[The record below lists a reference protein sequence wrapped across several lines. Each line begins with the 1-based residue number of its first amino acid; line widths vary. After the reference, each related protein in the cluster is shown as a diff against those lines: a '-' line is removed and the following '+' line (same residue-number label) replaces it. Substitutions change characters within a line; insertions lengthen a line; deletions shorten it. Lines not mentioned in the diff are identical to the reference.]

1 MIRLLYM
8 YNQIQDNIINT
19 QNRLTTLHTRQAR
32 IENLMIRLIES
43 EQISTSNTVANTPNN
58 DANDAN
64 EEEENTNTNTNT
76 PEEPSTLNQPQPT
89 TPTTPI
95 TTRPNSP
102 NPTNNPTVEQQPQPL
117 NRVLS
122 SIFNNIPNYLPP
134 TTTSSL
140 NPNYRPANRFSTS
153 NYYNHNNQQT
163 SYMDNNEHNY
173 MEQNPINNIDSSQN
187 YISSVYITPIQT
199 YYTSSLSNDTSTSTN
214 TPPNHVHNP
223 TNIRNILTESFT
235 PRNIIESMIFAIMD
249 ISTNSIVDEPL
260 TNQEI
265 DNHIQCCEF
274 QDIQNP
280 LNITCPI
287 TMDLFQPNTKVIKL
301 INCGH
306 IFTDTELR
314 RWLLNKRICPICR
327 HNITEENL

>member
-1 MIRLLYM
+1 M
-8 YNQIQDNIINT
+8 YNQLQDNIINT

-32 IENLMIRLIES
+32 IENLMVRLIES

-58 DANDAN
+58 EANDAN
-64 EEEENTNTNTNT
+64 EDDENTNTNT
-76 PEEPSTLNQPQPT
+76 PEEPTALNQPQPT
-89 TPTTPI
+89 TPTTTTTT

-102 NPTNNPTVEQQPQPL
+102 NTTNNPTVDQQPQPL

-122 SIFNNIPNYLPP
+122 SIFHNIPNYLPQ

-140 NPNYRPANRFSTS
+140 NPNYRPTNRFSTS
-153 NYYNHNNQQT
+153 NYYNHNNQQQT
-163 SYMDNNEHNY
+163 SYMNNNEPNY
-173 MEQNPINNIDSSQN
+173 TEEHTTNNIDSSQN

-199 YYTSSLSNDTSTSTN
+199 YYTSSLSNDISPRTN
-214 TPPNHVHNP
+214 TQPRNPVHNP
-223 TNIRNILTESFT
+223 TNIRNILTETFT

-260 TNQEI
+260 TTQEI
-265 DNHIQCCEF
+265 DNNIQCCEF

-306 IFTDTELR
+306 LFTDTELR
-314 RWLLNKRICPICR
+314 RWLINKRICPICR